1 MDKVQASN
9 IVKSTF
15 EKPFDKT
22 VFIGFVKNL
31 LNQIEEAP
39 FTYKGN
45 YINDSFKEYIASL
58 ERIGKY
64 SDGEHKID
72 ILIVQLKKETSI
84 ERARTMQR
92 NYIAKYLNGS
102 RGGEMKDAALVAF
115 VSPNTEDWR
124 FSLVKMDYK
133 FEKNVKG
140 KIKVKEEFTPARRW
154 SFLVGTHENSHTAQ
168 SRLVPLISDD
178 THNPTLA
185 ELEES
190 FNIEKVTKEFFEK
203 YRELFLR
210 TKEELDKI
218 IKNNPVIKTDFENK
232 EVNTVDFSKK
242 LLGQI
247 VFLYFLQKKGWFG
260 VQRDS
265 EWGTGS
271 KQFLRELFEKKHGT
285 YDNFFNDILEP
296 LFYEA
301 LRIDRSHDDHYY
313 KHFNCKIPFLN
324 GGLFDPMNGY
334 DWVKTDI
341 LISNELFS
349 NSKKTKDGDTGDGIL
364 DIFDR
369 YNFTVKEDEPLEKE
383 VAIDPELLGKAY
395 EKFNAIRPDNYAEFK
410 KALKSGKKGD
420 ESKFNKQYGVYY
432 TPREIVHYMCQQS
445 LINYLY
451 TELNKGIV
459 TYEKLGEE
467 QIDMFGNEGKVGQ
480 LDLTITHNSK
490 PEIQK
495 EDIETFVHYGEH
507 VSENEAHVEKSGK
520 ETGTYYY
527 KIPENIRKEADEID
541 KYLAGIKV
549 CDPAIGSGAF
559 PVGMMTE
566 IVRARNALTPFIQ
579 NKNRSVYNFKREC
592 IENSLY
598 GVDIDPGA
606 VEIAKLRL
614 WLSLVVDEDDI
625 KQIKPLPN
633 LDYKIVCG
641 NSLIGVDKQ
650 DLFKSHLLEQLEKI
664 KPLYFNETNPTKKQ
678 EYKIQINGLITQITN
693 GHLDFDFEIYFSE
706 IFHEKG
712 GFDVLIANPPYVGQ
726 KGNKNLFSA
735 LSKDLNFEKKM
746 DYWYFFL
753 HKAHELNKN
762 NGITTF
768 ITPNYWV
775 TANGAK
781 KLREKIING
790 YYFIEQINFN
800 ENNIFEAGV
809 HTNVFILQKSS
820 YKNKSILCT
829 IYNNQYESDFINHK
843 DTEFCFFAD
852 QNKISPKWTGF
863 IHFLPNDI
871 LVIINKLVLNCEKLS
886 DNESIGV
893 NTKGLTPGKK
903 VTNGICNINQGII
916 TGKDRLKNKENNID
930 NGVYVLTSNEV
941 HNLNLTQLENK
952 YIKPFIKNSNIN
964 HYFINNKSD
973 LSIIYVDEIESD
985 KEFKKMNNLF
995 QHLKQYH
1002 SILKERYINGVLE
1015 SAYKKGK
1022 WWALIHTVPMD
1033 IIINSKIVCP
1043 HRSKSNVF
1051 AYSES
1056 ETYASADVYYISQNK
1071 KEYSLKFILS
1081 ILNSKLIYFW
1091 LYWMGKK
1098 KGDLLELYFEPLQFI
1113 PIKKA
1118 TENEQKPFITIVDKI
1133 LAITQSNDYLQNQ
1146 SKQAKV
1152 KEYEK
1157 EIDRMIY
1164 ELYGLTPEEIKTVE
1178 GVK

>member
-1 MDKVQASN
+1 MDKIQASN
-9 IVKSTF
+9 IVKNTF

-22 VFIGFVKNL
+22 VFISFVKNL
-31 LNQIEEAP
+31 LNQIEETP

-45 YINDSFKEYIASL
+45 YIHDSFKEYIASL

-102 RGGEMKDAALVAF
+102 RGGEMKEAALVAF

-133 FEKNVKG
+133 FEKTAKG
-140 KIKVKEEFTPARRW
+140 KTKVKEEFTPARRW

-210 TKEELDKI
+210 TKEELDKV
-218 IKNNPVIKTDFENK
+218 IKNDSFIKTDFEK
-232 EVNTVDFSKK
+232 KDVNTVDFSKK

-265 EWGTGS
+265 EWGAGS
-271 KQFLRELFEKKHGT
+271 KQFLRELFEKKHGS
-285 YDNFFNDILEP
+285 YNNFFNDILEP

-341 LISNELFS
+341 LIPNELFS
-349 NSKKTKDGDTGDGIL
+349 NSKKTKEGDTGDGIL

-451 TELNKGIV
+451 TELNDGIV
-459 TYEKLGEE
+459 TYEKLGDD
-467 QIDMFGNEGKVGQ
+467 QIDMFGNEGKTGQ
-480 LDLTITHNSK
+480 LDLTIEHNAKSIT
-490 PEIQK
+490 PK
-495 EDIETFVHYGEH
+495 EDIETLLYYGEH
-507 VSENEAHVEKSGK
+507 VSENEEHVGKSGK
-520 ETGTYYY
+520 ETATYYY
-527 KIPENIRKEADEID
+527 KIPDSIRNNAENIDVK
-541 KYLAGIKV
+541 LANIKV

-559 PVGMMTE
+559 PVGMMSE
-566 IVRARNALTPFIQ
+566 IVRARNALTPFIK
-579 NKNRSVYNFKREC
+579 NKARSMYHFKREC

-641 NSLIGVDKQ
+641 NSLLGFPDSIAIYAG
-650 DLFKSHLLEQLEKI
+650 EKEI
-664 KPLYFNETNPTKKQ
+664 ERLKNDYINETNPSKKN
-678 EYKIQINGLITQITN
+678 ELKLKIDDAIITRFSNSYKTYGYEIN
-693 GHLDFDFEIYFSE
+693 FDFKTIFSE
-706 IFHEKG
+706 IFHQKN
-712 GFDVLIANPPYVGQ
+712 GFDIVIANPPYVQFQ
-726 KGNKNLFSA
+726 KLDIQLRNILRNHKYYESQ
-735 LSKDLNFEKKM
+735 SDL
-746 DYWYFFL
+746 WYFFVYKGIEIL
-753 HKAHELNKN
+753 RDKGLLIFIVSNYFLQAGHAETLRLFVTENTMIISIINFVNSHVFENVGVHNAILFLRKFIPRNYNFPYINCNDLSKLSANDNHTFNIHKSSLGKTWKLINNHETDLLNSLLTKGN
-762 NGITTF
+762 NLGSFSRISNGIKS
-768 ITPNYWV
+768 
-775 TANGAK
+775 GDDS
-781 KLREKIING
+781 
-790 YYFIEQINFN
+790 
-800 ENNIFEAGV
+800 IFL
-809 HTNVFILQKSS
+809 I
-820 YKNKSILCT
+820 
-829 IYNNQYESDFINHK
+829 
-843 DTEFCFFAD
+843 
-852 QNKISPKWTGF
+852 
-863 IHFLPNDI
+863 
-871 LVIINKLVLNCEKLS
+871 
-886 DNESIGV
+886 
-893 NTKGLTPGKK
+893 
-903 VTNGICNINQGII
+903 
-916 TGKDRLKNKENNID
+916 
-930 NGVYVLTSNEV
+930 
-941 HNLNLTQLENK
+941 
-952 YIKPFIKNSNIN
+952 SNIN
-964 HYFINNKSD
+964 EDTIIEKNLLKNYLKNSEIHKYYTDKPQRK
-973 LSIIYVDEIESD
+973 IIYSTSNIDLDSFPKF
-985 KEFKKMNNLF
+985 KEYVN
-995 QHLKQYH
+995 Q
-1002 SILKERYINGVLE
+1002 
-1015 SAYKKGK
+1015 YKKTLTQK
-1022 WWALIHTVPMD
+1022 WSKRGEINDFWKLYRPREDIYNYNKD
-1033 IIINSKIVCP
+1033 IIIVPYRTKSIGFSFNNKCLSGTDTYLILNT
-1043 HRSKSNVF
+1043 SKSIHDK
-1051 AYSES
+1051 
-1056 ETYASADVYYISQNK
+1056 T
-1071 KEYSLKFILS
+1071 LLGL
-1081 ILNSKLIYFW
+1081 LNSKLINWIFIKI
-1091 LYWMGKK
+1091 GKK
-1098 KGDLLELYFEPLQFI
+1098 KGDIFEIATKELSLL
-1113 PIKKA
+1113 PIVFPTSQISNKIIKHVDNIHEEIRCDDFHIN
-1118 TENEQKPFITIVDKI
+1118 EN
-1133 LAITQSNDYLQNQ
+1133 
-1146 SKQAKV
+1146 KQAKV
-1152 KEYEK
+1152 LKYEK
-1157 EIDRMIY
+1157 EIDHIVY
-1164 ELYGLTPEEIKTVE
+1164 ELYGLTKEDIEIVE
-1178 GVK
+1178 GEK

>member
-9 IVKSTF
+9 IVKNTF

-22 VFIGFVKNL
+22 VFISFIKNL

-45 YINDSFKEYIASL
+45 YIHDSFKEYIASL

-64 SDGEHKID
+64 SDGEHTID

-84 ERARTMQR
+84 ERARAMQR

-133 FEKNVKG
+133 FEKNAKG

-168 SRLVPLISDD
+168 SRLVPLIADD
-178 THNPTLA
+178 TKNPTLA

-218 IKNNPVIKTDFENK
+218 IKNDSVTKTDFEKKN
-232 EVNTVDFSKK
+232 VNTVDFSKK

-271 KQFLRELFEKKHGT
+271 KQFLRELFEKRHGS
-285 YDNFFNDILEP
+285 YNNFFNDILEP

-313 KHFNCKIPFLN
+313 SRFNCKIPFLN

-341 LISNELFS
+341 LIPNELFS
-349 NSKKTKDGDTGDGIL
+349 NSKKTQEGDTGDGIL

-451 TELNKGIV
+451 TELNDGIV
-459 TYEKLGEE
+459 TFEKFGDE
-467 QIDMFGNEGKVGQ
+467 QTDMFGNEGKTGQ
-480 LDLTITHNSK
+480 LDLTIEHKSK
-490 PEIQK
+490 PVIPK
-495 EDIETFVHYGEH
+495 EDIETLIHFGEH
-507 VSENEAHVEKSGK
+507 VSENEAHVEKAGK
-520 ETGTYYY
+520 ETDTYYY
-527 KIPENIRKEADEID
+527 IIPDSIRNNAEKIDNK
-541 KYLAGIKV
+541 LANIKV

-559 PVGMMTE
+559 PVGMMSE
-566 IVRARNALTPFIQ
+566 IVRARNALTPYI
-579 NKNRSVYNFKREC
+579 KDINRSAYHFKREC

-641 NSLIGVDKQ
+641 NSLLGVEKNLFNSE
-650 DLFKSHLLEQLEKI
+650 LFKKLEEI

-678 EYKIQINGLITQITN
+678 KYKKEIDGLISQITD
-693 GHLDFDFEIYFSE
+693 GHAEFDFEIYFSE
-706 IFHEKG
+706 VFHEKG
-712 GFDVLIANPPYVGQ
+712 GFDVIIGNPPYV
-726 KGNKNLFSA
+726 
-735 LSKDLNFEKKM
+735 E
-746 DYWYFFL
+746 
-753 HKAHELNKN
+753 H
-762 NGITTF
+762 
-768 ITPNYWV
+768 
-775 TANGAK
+775 K
-781 KLREKIING
+781 KLKGISNTLKVIYSTYSGTADLYVYFYEKGIRILRENGSLFYITSNKFIKTSYGEKLRKYFTSYQIIEIIDFTSVHVFEALVASCIICITKRNFSNNNIILSFIDDTLLKFADLKSYIDENKFSLNQNLLSEKIG
-790 YYFIEQINFN
+790 HAQ
-800 ENNIFEAGV
+800 
-809 HTNVFILQKSS
+809 
-820 YKNKSILCT
+820 
-829 IYNNQYESDFINHK
+829 
-843 DTEFCFFAD
+843 
-852 QNKISPKWTGF
+852 
-863 IHFLPNDI
+863 
-871 LVIINKLVLNCEKLS
+871 LS
-886 DNESIGV
+886 V
-893 NTKGLTPGKK
+893 
-903 VTNGICNINQGII
+903 
-916 TGKDRLKNKENNID
+916 
-930 NGVYVLTSNEV
+930 
-941 HNLNLTQLENK
+941 
-952 YIKPFIKNSNIN
+952 
-964 HYFINNKSD
+964 
-973 LSIIYVDEIESD
+973 
-985 KEFKKMNNLF
+985 
-995 QHLKQYH
+995 
-1002 SILKERYINGVLE
+1002 
-1015 SAYKKGK
+1015 
-1022 WWALIHTVPMD
+1022 
-1033 IIINSKIVCP
+1033 
-1043 HRSKSNVF
+1043 
-1051 AYSES
+1051 
-1056 ETYASADVYYISQNK
+1056 
-1071 KEYSLKFILS
+1071 
-1081 ILNSKLIYFW
+1081 
-1091 LYWMGKK
+1091 
-1098 KGDLLELYFEPLQFI
+1098 
-1113 PIKKA
+1113 
-1118 TENEQKPFITIVDKI
+1118 
-1133 LAITQSNDYLQNQ
+1133 
-1146 SKQAKV
+1146 
-1152 KEYEK
+1152 
-1157 EIDRMIY
+1157 
-1164 ELYGLTPEEIKTVE
+1164 
-1178 GVK
+1178 